1 VKDESI
7 KEMNASKRACKAVEK
22 NLDLAVRKHLQN
34 PTAVSDREIERLERA
49 LAEASILF
57 TLKKDAADEAAAE
70 WEAVDALLA
79 TLLSQ
84 PSQEEIDDKDELD
97 EEEYDEELELD
108 EYIEDFGP
116 LDSVEGVI

>member
-1 VKDESI
+1 
-7 KEMNASKRACKAVEK
+7 MNASKRACKAVEK
-22 NLDLAVRKHLQN
+22 SLDLAVRKHLRN
-34 PTAVSDREIERLERA
+34 PTAASNQEIERLERA

-57 TLKKDAADEAAAE
+57 TSKKEAADEAAAE
-70 WEAVDALLA
+70 WEAADALLA

-84 PSQEEIDDKDELD
+84 PSQEEINDEEELD

-108 EYIEDFGP
+108 GYIEDFGP